1 MNCSNDIK
9 LLYMNRIII
18 VGNGFDLAH
27 QLATKYEDFINWYW
41 EEWGHS
47 LSTSMKRNLTD
58 GLCSFKL
65 KEEVGLAGWYYVWGW
80 HYHISTRDY
89 PLQDLVKQAKT
100 DTEVCNFDMHSI
112 FFTEIC
118 KSIEEKGWGD
128 IEAEYYRMLNS
139 VYLSSPQKLN
149 EEFAIVRTKLIE
161 YLTSIQDSNI
171 NDSIVN
177 QATRECMMAPFCE
190 KEISIEG
197 RDKWV
202 NFLKSRI
209 EDEDLSGII
218 KLYEKSDVRERVADI
233 SNFKKKWQ
241 NQIDNIGIESIEG
254 NILPS
259 AMLYPDRIMLLNFN
273 YTKTAD
279 MYMPVDEYHFPVN
292 HIHGHLDNP
301 DSVIFGYGDDK
312 DDKYQEISKLN
323 NNELLTNIKSFR
335 YLEDSCFKDTLTF
348 IASAPYQVYIMGH
361 SCGVSDRT
369 LLNTL
374 FEHPNCVSIKPFYY
388 KNGEGQDNYI
398 EIVQNISRNFSD
410 TQKMRDRIVNKTLCL
425 PLPQR
430 IVSNE

>member
-1 MNCSNDIK
+1 MN
-9 LLYMNRIII
+9 YMNRIII
-18 VGNGFDLAH
+18 IGNGFDLAH
-27 QLATKYEDFINWYW
+27 QLATRYEDFINWYW
-41 EEWGHS
+41 DEWGHS
-47 LSTSMKRNLTD
+47 LATSMNRNLTD
-58 GLCSFKL
+58 GLCSFRL
-65 KEEVGLAGWYYVWGW
+65 KDNVFYAGWALVWREHYIPMQEYSLRNHVEYY
-80 HYHISTRDY
+80 
-89 PLQDLVKQAKT
+89 KT
-100 DTEVCNFDMHSI
+100 ATNLCDFKVDSL
-112 FFTEIC
+112 FFVEIC
-118 KSIEEKGWGD
+118 KAVEEKGWVD

-139 VYLSSPQKLN
+139 VYLSSPKKLN
-149 EEFAIVRTKLIE
+149 EEFAVVRRKLVE

-177 QATRECMMAPFCE
+177 QATRGCMMAPFCE

-241 NQIDNIGIESIEG
+241 DQIDNDGIETVNEE
-254 NILPS
+254 LPS
-259 AMLYPDRIMLLNFN
+259 DMLYPDRIMLLNFN

-279 MYMPVDEYHFPVN
+279 MYMPADKHHFPVN
-292 HIHGHLDNP
+292 HIHGHLENR
-301 DSVIFGYGDDK
+301 DSIIFGYGDDK

-323 NNELLTNIKSFR
+323 NNELLTNIKTFR

-361 SCGVSDRT
+361 SCGASDRT

-388 KNGEGQDNYI
+388 KNNEGQDNYI

-410 TQKMRDRIVNKTLCL
+410 AQKMRDRVVNKTLCL
-425 PLPQR
+425 PLPQK
-430 IVSNE
+430 

>member
-1 MNCSNDIK
+1 MN
-9 LLYMNRIII
+9 YMNRIII
-18 VGNGFDLAH
+18 IGNGFDLAH
-27 QLATKYEDFINWYW
+27 QLATRYEDFINWYW
-41 EEWGHS
+41 DEWGHS
-47 LSTSMKRNLTD
+47 LATSMKRNLTD
-58 GLCSFKL
+58 GLCSFRL
-65 KEEVGLAGWYYVWGW
+65 KNNVFYAGWALVWREHYIPMQEYSLRNHVEYY
-80 HYHISTRDY
+80 
-89 PLQDLVKQAKT
+89 KT
-100 DTEVCNFDMHSI
+100 ATNLCDFKVDSL

-118 KSIEEKGWGD
+118 KAVEEKGWVD

-139 VYLSSPQKLN
+139 VYLSSPQRLN
-149 EEFAIVRTKLIE
+149 EEFAIVRKKLIE

-177 QATRECMMAPFCE
+177 QATRDCMMAPFCE

-202 NFLKSRI
+202 DFLKCRI
-209 EDEDLSGII
+209 EDEDLSGIM
-218 KLYEKSDVRERVADI
+218 KLYKKTNIRKRVADI

-241 NQIDNIGIESIEG
+241 DQIDNDGIETVNEE
-254 NILPS
+254 LPS
-259 AMLYPDRIMLLNFN
+259 DMLYPDRIMLLNFN

-279 MYMPVDEYHFPVN
+279 MYMPADKHHFPVN

-388 KNGEGQDNYI
+388 KNGEGRDNYI

-410 TQKMRDRIVNKTLCL
+410 AQKMRDRIVNKTLCL
-425 PLPQR
+425 PLPQK
-430 IVSNE
+430 

>member
-1 MNCSNDIK
+1 
-9 LLYMNRIII
+9 MNRIII
-18 VGNGFDLAH
+18 IGNGFDLAH
-27 QLATKYEDFINWYW
+27 QLATKYGDFINWYW
-41 EEWGHS
+41 EEWGQS
-47 LSTSMKRNLTD
+47 LATSMKRNLTD
-58 GLCSFKL
+58 GLCSFRL
-65 KEEVGLAGWYYVWGW
+65 KDNVCYAGWALVWREHYIPMQEYSLRNHVEYY
-80 HYHISTRDY
+80 
-89 PLQDLVKQAKT
+89 KT
-100 DTEVCNFDMHSI
+100 ATNLCDFKVDSL

-118 KSIEEKGWGD
+118 KSIEEKGWVD

-202 NFLKSRI
+202 DFLKCRI
-209 EDEDLSGII
+209 EDENFSEII
-218 KLYEKSDVRERVADI
+218 KLYEKSNVRERVADI
-233 SNFKKKWQ
+233 SKFKKKWQ
-241 NQIDNIGIESIEG
+241 DQIGNDGIETANEE
-254 NILPS
+254 LPS
-259 AMLYPDRIMLLNFN
+259 DMLYPDRIMLLNFN

-279 MYMPVDEYHFPVN
+279 MYMPVDEHHFPIN
-292 HIHGHLDNP
+292 HIHGHLDNH
-301 DSVIFGYGDDK
+301 DSIIFGYGDDK

-323 NNELLTNIKSFR
+323 NNELLTNIKTFR

-361 SCGVSDRT
+361 SCGASDRT

-388 KNGEGQDNYI
+388 QNDEGQDNYI
-398 EIVQNISRNFSD
+398 EIVQNISRNFSNA
-410 TQKMRDRIVNKTLCL
+410 QKMRDRVVNKTFCQ

>member
-1 MNCSNDIK
+1 MN
-9 LLYMNRIII
+9 YMNRIII
-18 VGNGFDLAH
+18 IGNGFDLAH
-27 QLATKYEDFINWYW
+27 QLATRYEDFINWYW
-41 EEWGHS
+41 DEWGHS
-47 LSTSMKRNLTD
+47 LATSMNRNLTD
-58 GLCSFKL
+58 GLCSFRL
-65 KEEVGLAGWYYVWGW
+65 KDNVFYAGWALVWREHYIPMQEYSLRNHVEYY
-80 HYHISTRDY
+80 
-89 PLQDLVKQAKT
+89 KT
-100 DTEVCNFDMHSI
+100 ATNLCDFKVDSL
-112 FFTEIC
+112 FFVEIC
-118 KSIEEKGWGD
+118 KAVEEKGWVD

-139 VYLSSPQKLN
+139 VYLSSPKKLN
-149 EEFAIVRTKLIE
+149 EEFAVVRRKLVE

-177 QATRECMMAPFCE
+177 QATRGCMMAPFCE

-241 NQIDNIGIESIEG
+241 DQIDNDGIETVNEE
-254 NILPS
+254 LPS
-259 AMLYPDRIMLLNFN
+259 DMLYPDRIMLLNFN

-279 MYMPVDEYHFPVN
+279 MYMPADKHHFPVN
-292 HIHGHLDNP
+292 HIHGHLENR
-301 DSVIFGYGDDK
+301 DSIIFGYGDDK

-323 NNELLTNIKSFR
+323 NNELLTNIKTFR

-361 SCGVSDRT
+361 SCGASDRT

-388 KNGEGQDNYI
+388 KNNEGQDNYI
-398 EIVQNISRNFSD
+398 ESVQNISRNFSD
-410 TQKMRDRIVNKTLCL
+410 AQKMRDRVVNKTLCL
-425 PLPQR
+425 PLPQK
-430 IVSNE
+430 

>member
-1 MNCSNDIK
+1 
-9 LLYMNRIII
+9 MNRIII
-18 VGNGFDLAH
+18 IGNGVDLAH
-27 QLATKYEDFINWYW
+27 QLATKYGDFINWYW
-41 EEWGHS
+41 EEWGH
-47 LSTSMKRNLTD
+47 LLATSMNRNLTD
-58 GLCSFKL
+58 GLCSFGLTKDV
-65 KEEVGLAGWYYVWGW
+65 ELAGWYYVWGW
-80 HYHISTRDY
+80 LYRISPRDCS
-89 PLQDLVKQAKT
+89 LRDLVEVAKT
-100 DTEVCNFDMHSI
+100 DTKVCEFTVHSI

-118 KSIEEKGWGD
+118 KSIEEKGWVD

-139 VYLSSPQKLN
+139 VYLSSPKKLN
-149 EEFAIVRTKLIE
+149 EEFAVVRRKLIE
-161 YLTSIQDSNI
+161 YLTSIQDGNI

-177 QATRECMMAPFCE
+177 QATRECMMAPFCA

-241 NQIDNIGIESIEG
+241 DQIDNDGIETVNEE
-254 NILPS
+254 LPS
-259 AMLYPDRIMLLNFN
+259 DMLYPDRIMLLNFN
-273 YTKTAD
+273 YTKTSD
-279 MYMPVDEYHFPVN
+279 MYMPADEHHFPIN

-301 DSVIFGYGDDK
+301 DSVIFGYGDELDN
-312 DDKYQEISKLN
+312 KYQEISSLN
-323 NNELLTNIKSFR
+323 NNELLKNIKSIR
-335 YLEDSCFKDTLTF
+335 YLEDVNYRNVLEFVE
-348 IASAPYQVYIMGH
+348 SAPYQIYIMGH
-361 SCGVSDRT
+361 SCGTSDRT

-388 KNGEGQDNYI
+388 QNDEGQDNYI
-398 EIVQNISRNFSD
+398 EIVQNISRNFSNA
-410 TQKMRDRIVNKTLCL
+410 QKMRDRVVNKTFCQ

>member
-1 MNCSNDIK
+1 
-9 LLYMNRIII
+9 MNRIII

-27 QLATKYEDFINWYW
+27 QLATRYEDFINWYW
-41 EEWGHS
+41 EEWGH
-47 LSTSMKRNLTD
+47 LLATSMNRNLTD
-58 GLCSFKL
+58 GLCSFRL
-65 KEEVGLAGWYYVWGW
+65 KKDVELAGWYYVWGW

-89 PLQDLVKQAKT
+89 PLQDLVRYAKT

-118 KSIEEKGWGD
+118 KSIEEKGWVD

-161 YLTSIQDSNI
+161 YLTSVQDTNI

-177 QATRECMMAPFCE
+177 QATRECMMAPFCAN
-190 KEISIEG
+190 EISIEG
-197 RDKWV
+197 RAKW
-202 NFLKSRI
+202 NEFLKCRI
-209 EDEDLSGII
+209 EDEYLLDII
-218 KLYEKSDVRERVADI
+218 KLYGESEARKRVRQVSE
-233 SNFKKKWQ
+233 FKKAQ
-241 NQIDNIGIESIEG
+241 REQIDNMGIGSING
-254 NILPS
+254 NELPS

-279 MYMPVDEYHFPVN
+279 MYMPVDEHHFPIN

-301 DSVIFGYGDDK
+301 DSVIFGYGDELDN
-312 DDKYQEISKLN
+312 KYQEISSLN
-323 NNELLTNIKSFR
+323 NKELLKNIKSIR
-335 YLEDSCFKDTLTF
+335 YLEDVNYRNVLEFVE
-348 IASAPYQVYIMGH
+348 SAPYQVYIMGH
-361 SCGVSDRT
+361 SCGASDRT

-388 KNGEGQDNYI
+388 QNDEGQDNYI
-398 EIVQNISRNFSD
+398 EIVQNISRNFSNA
-410 TQKMRDRIVNKTLCL
+410 QKMRDRVVNKTFCQ

-430 IVSNE
+430 IASNE

>member
-1 MNCSNDIK
+1 
-9 LLYMNRIII
+9 MNRIII

-27 QLATKYEDFINWYW
+27 QLATRYEDFINWYW
-41 EEWGHS
+41 EDRGSYLVGSFGNHID
-47 LSTSMKRNLTD
+47 D
-58 GLCSFKL
+58 GLCSFQL
-65 KEEVGLAGWYYVWGW
+65 KEDVGLAGWYYVWGW
-80 HYHISTRDY
+80 YYRISPRDY
-89 PLQDLVKQAKT
+89 SLRELVEHAKS
-100 DTEVCNFDMHSI
+100 DTKVCNFEMHSI

-118 KSIEEKGWGD
+118 KSIEEKGWVD

-139 VYLSSPQKLN
+139 VYLSSPEKLN
-149 EEFAIVRTKLIE
+149 NEFAIVRTKLIE
-161 YLTSIQDSNI
+161 YLTSIQNRNI
-171 NDSIVN
+171 NNSIVN
-177 QATRECMMAPFCE
+177 QATRECMMAPFCT

-209 EDEDLSGII
+209 EDEDLSDTI
-218 KLYEKSDVRERVADI
+218 KLYDESEAREKIKQVSE
-233 SNFKKKWQ
+233 FKKAQ
-241 NQIDNIGIESIEG
+241 RGQIDNMGIGSING
-254 NILPS
+254 NELPS

-279 MYMPVDEYHFPVN
+279 MYMPADEHHFPIN

-301 DSVIFGYGDDK
+301 DSVIFGYGDELDN
-312 DDKYQEISKLN
+312 KYQEISSLN
-323 NNELLTNIKSFR
+323 NNELLKNIKSIR
-335 YLEDSCFKDTLTF
+335 YLEDVNYRNVLEFVE
-348 IASAPYQVYIMGH
+348 SAPYQIYIMGH
-361 SCGVSDRT
+361 SCGASDRT

-410 TQKMRDRIVNKTLCL
+410 AQKMRDRVVNKTLCL

>member
-1 MNCSNDIK
+1 
-9 LLYMNRIII
+9 MNRIII

-27 QLATKYEDFINWYW
+27 QLATKYGDFINWYW
-41 EEWGHS
+41 EEWGQS
-47 LSTSMKRNLTD
+47 LATSMKRNLTD
-58 GLCSFKL
+58 GLCSFRL
-65 KEEVGLAGWYYVWGW
+65 KDNVCYAGWALVWREHYIPMQEYSLRNHVEYY
-80 HYHISTRDY
+80 
-89 PLQDLVKQAKT
+89 KT
-100 DTEVCNFDMHSI
+100 ATNLCDFKVDSL

-118 KSIEEKGWGD
+118 KSIEEKGWVD

-202 NFLKSRI
+202 DFLKCRI
-209 EDEDLSGII
+209 EDENFSEII
-218 KLYEKSDVRERVADI
+218 KLYEKSNVRERVADI
-233 SNFKKKWQ
+233 SKFKKKWQ
-241 NQIDNIGIESIEG
+241 DQIGNDGIETANEE
-254 NILPS
+254 LPS
-259 AMLYPDRIMLLNFN
+259 DMLYPDRIMLLNFN

-279 MYMPVDEYHFPVN
+279 MYMPVDEHHFPIN
-292 HIHGHLDNP
+292 HIHGHLDNH
-301 DSVIFGYGDDK
+301 DSIIFGYGDDK

-323 NNELLTNIKSFR
+323 NNELLTNIKTFR

-361 SCGVSDRT
+361 SCGASDRT

-388 KNGEGQDNYI
+388 QNDEGQDNYI
-398 EIVQNISRNFSD
+398 EIVQNISRNFSNA
-410 TQKMRDRIVNKTLCL
+410 QKMRDRVVNKTFCQ

>member
-1 MNCSNDIK
+1 
-9 LLYMNRIII
+9 MNRIII

-41 EEWGHS
+41 EDRGSYLVGSFSNHID
-47 LSTSMKRNLTD
+47 D

-65 KEEVGLAGWYYVWGW
+65 KEEVCLKGWALVWQW
-80 HYHISTRDY
+80 HYRISPRDY
-89 PLQDLVKQAKT
+89 SLRDLVEVAKT
-100 DTEVCNFDMHSI
+100 DTKVCEFTVHSI

-118 KSIEEKGWGD
+118 KSIEEKGWVD

-139 VYLSSPQKLN
+139 VYLSSPEKLN
-149 EEFAIVRTKLIE
+149 NEFAIVRTKLIE
-161 YLTSIQDSNI
+161 YLTSIQNRNI
-171 NDSIVN
+171 NNSIVN
-177 QATRECMMAPFCE
+177 QATRECMMAPFCT

-209 EDEDLSGII
+209 EDEDLSGIT

-241 NQIDNIGIESIEG
+241 DQIDNIGIESIEG
-254 NILPS
+254 NKLPS

-301 DSVIFGYGDDK
+301 DSVIFGYGDELDN
-312 DDKYQEISKLN
+312 KYQEISSLN
-323 NNELLTNIKSFR
+323 NNELLKNIKSIR
-335 YLEDSCFKDTLTF
+335 YLEDVNYRNVLEFVE
-348 IASAPYQVYIMGH
+348 SAPYQIYIMGH
-361 SCGVSDRT
+361 SCGTSDRT

-388 KNGEGQDNYI
+388 QNDEGQDNYI
-398 EIVQNISRNFSD
+398 EIVQNISRNFSNA
-410 TQKMRDRIVNKTLCL
+410 QKMRDRVVNKTFCQ

>member
-1 MNCSNDIK
+1 MN
-9 LLYMNRIII
+9 YMNRIII
-18 VGNGFDLAH
+18 IGNGFDLAH
-27 QLATKYEDFINWYW
+27 QLATRYEDFINWYW
-41 EEWGHS
+41 DEWGHS
-47 LSTSMKRNLTD
+47 LATSMNRNLTD
-58 GLCSFKL
+58 GLCSFRL
-65 KEEVGLAGWYYVWGW
+65 KDNVFYAGWALVWREHYIPMQEYSLRNHVEYY
-80 HYHISTRDY
+80 
-89 PLQDLVKQAKT
+89 KT
-100 DTEVCNFDMHSI
+100 ATNLCDFKVDSL
-112 FFTEIC
+112 FFVEIC
-118 KSIEEKGWGD
+118 KAVEEKGWVD

-139 VYLSSPQKLN
+139 VYLSSPKKLN
-149 EEFAIVRTKLIE
+149 EEFAVVRRKLVE

-177 QATRECMMAPFCE
+177 QATRGCMMAPFCE

-202 NFLKSRI
+202 DFLKCRI
-209 EDEDLSGII
+209 EDEDLSEII
-218 KLYEKSDVRERVADI
+218 KLYEKSDARERVADI
-233 SNFKKKWQ
+233 ASFKKKWQ
-241 NQIDNIGIESIEG
+241 DQIDNDGIETVNEE
-254 NILPS
+254 LPS
-259 AMLYPDRIMLLNFN
+259 DMLYPDRIMLLNFN

-279 MYMPVDEYHFPVN
+279 MYMPADKHHFPVN
-292 HIHGHLDNP
+292 HIHGHLENR
-301 DSVIFGYGDDK
+301 DSIIFGYGDDK

-335 YLEDSCFKDTLTF
+335 YLENSCFKDTLTF

-410 TQKMRDRIVNKTLCL
+410 AQKMRDRVVNKTLCL
-425 PLPQR
+425 PLPQK
-430 IVSNE
+430 

>member
-1 MNCSNDIK
+1 
-9 LLYMNRIII
+9 MNRIII

-27 QLATKYEDFINWYW
+27 QLATKYGDFINWYW

-47 LSTSMKRNLTD
+47 LSTSMKHNLTD
-58 GLCSFKL
+58 GLCSFRL
-65 KEEVGLAGWYYVWGW
+65 KDNVFYAGWALVWREHYIPMQEYSLRNHVEYY
-80 HYHISTRDY
+80 
-89 PLQDLVKQAKT
+89 KT
-100 DTEVCNFDMHSI
+100 ATNLCDFKVDSL
-112 FFTEIC
+112 FFSEIC
-118 KSIEEKGWGD
+118 KAVEEKGWVD

-177 QATRECMMAPFCE
+177 QATRECMMAPFCA

-241 NQIDNIGIESIEG
+241 DQIDNIGIESIEG
-254 NILPS
+254 NKLPS
-259 AMLYPDRIMLLNFN
+259 EMLYPDRIMLLNFN

-279 MYMPVDEYHFPVN
+279 MYMPADEHHFPIN

-301 DSVIFGYGDDK
+301 DSVIFGYGDELDN
-312 DDKYQEISKLN
+312 KYQEISSLN
-323 NNELLTNIKSFR
+323 NNELLKNIKSIR
-335 YLEDSCFKDTLTF
+335 YLEDVNYRNVLEFVE
-348 IASAPYQVYIMGH
+348 SAPYQIYIMGH
-361 SCGVSDRT
+361 SCGTSDRT

-374 FEHPNCVSIKPFYY
+374 FEHPNCVSVKPFYY
-388 KNGEGQDNYI
+388 QNDEGQDNYI
-398 EIVQNISRNFSD
+398 EIVQNISRNFSNA
-410 TQKMRDRIVNKTLCL
+410 QKMRDRVVNKTFCQ

>member
-1 MNCSNDIK
+1 
-9 LLYMNRIII
+9 MNRIII

-41 EEWGHS
+41 EDRGSYLVGSFGNHID
-47 LSTSMKRNLTD
+47 D

-80 HYHISTRDY
+80 YYRISPRDY
-89 PLQDLVKQAKT
+89 SLRELVEHAKS
-100 DTEVCNFDMHSI
+100 DTKVCNFEMHSI

-118 KSIEEKGWGD
+118 KSIEEKGWVD

-139 VYLSSPQKLN
+139 VYLSSPQRLN
-149 EEFAIVRTKLIE
+149 EEFAIVRKKLIE

-177 QATRECMMAPFCE
+177 QATRGCMMAPFSA
-190 KEISIEG
+190 KEIAIEAQN
-197 RDKWV
+197 KWIEFV
-202 NFLKSRI
+202 KRRI
-209 EDEDLSGII
+209 YNEDLVENI
-218 KLYEKSDVRERVADI
+218 KLYKPLEAKERNEKVDEFRT
-233 SNFKKKWQ
+233 NWQ
-241 NQIDNIGIESIEG
+241 WQINGMGLESIDEG
-254 NILPS
+254 ALP
-259 AMLYPDRIMLLNFN
+259 ADMLYPDRVMLLNFN

-279 MYMPVDEYHFPVN
+279 MYMPNDDYHFPIN

-301 DSVIFGYGDDK
+301 ESVIFGYGDELDN
-312 DDKYQEISKLN
+312 KYQEISSLN
-323 NNELLTNIKSFR
+323 NNELLKNIKSIR
-335 YLEDSCFKDTLTF
+335 YLEDVNYRNVLEFVESD
-348 IASAPYQVYIMGH
+348 PYQIYIMGH
-361 SCGVSDRT
+361 SCGTSDRT

-388 KNGEGQDNYI
+388 QNDEGQDNYI
-398 EIVQNISRNFSD
+398 EIVQNISRNFSNA
-410 TQKMRDRIVNKTLCL
+410 QKMRDRVVNKTFCQ

>member
-1 MNCSNDIK
+1 
-9 LLYMNRIII
+9 MNRIII

-27 QLATKYEDFINWYW
+27 QLATKYGDFINWYW
-41 EEWGHS
+41 EEWGH
-47 LSTSMKRNLTD
+47 LLATSMNRNLTD
-58 GLCSFKL
+58 GLCSFRL
-65 KEEVGLAGWYYVWGW
+65 KKDVELAGWYYVWGW

-89 PLQDLVKQAKT
+89 PLQDLVKHAKT

-118 KSIEEKGWGD
+118 KSIEEKGWVD

-177 QATRECMMAPFCE
+177 QATRECMMAPFCAN
-190 KEISIEG
+190 EISIEG
-197 RDKWV
+197 RAKW
-202 NFLKSRI
+202 NEFLKCRI
-209 EDEDLSGII
+209 EDEYLSDTI
-218 KLYEKSDVRERVADI
+218 KLYGESEAREKIKQVSD
-233 SNFKKKWQ
+233 FKKAQ
-241 NQIDNIGIESIEG
+241 RGQIDNMGIGSING
-254 NILPS
+254 NELPS

-279 MYMPVDEYHFPVN
+279 MYMPADEHHFPIN

-301 DSVIFGYGDDK
+301 DRVIFGYGDELDN
-312 DDKYQEISKLN
+312 KYQEISNLN
-323 NNELLTNIKSFR
+323 NNELLKNIKSIR
-335 YLEDSCFKDTLTF
+335 YLEDVNYRNVLEFVE
-348 IASAPYQVYIMGH
+348 SAPYQIYIMGH
-361 SCGVSDRT
+361 SCGTSDRT

-388 KNGEGQDNYI
+388 QNDEGQDNYI
-398 EIVQNISRNFSD
+398 EIVQNISRNFSNA
-410 TQKMRDRIVNKTLCL
+410 QKMRDRVVNKTFCQ

>member
-1 MNCSNDIK
+1 MN
-9 LLYMNRIII
+9 YMNRIII
-18 VGNGFDLAH
+18 IGNGFDLAH

-58 GLCSFKL
+58 GLCSFRL

-80 HYHISTRDY
+80 HYRISPRDY
-89 PLQDLVKQAKT
+89 SLRDLVEVAKT
-100 DTEVCNFDMHSI
+100 DTKVCEFTVHSI

-118 KSIEEKGWGD
+118 KSIEEKGWVD

-139 VYLSSPQKLN
+139 VYLSSPKKLN
-149 EEFAIVRTKLIE
+149 EEFAVVRRKLIE
-161 YLTSIQDSNI
+161 YLTSIQDGNI

-177 QATRECMMAPFCE
+177 QATRECMMAPFCA

-241 NQIDNIGIESIEG
+241 DQIDNDGIETVNEE
-254 NILPS
+254 LPS
-259 AMLYPDRIMLLNFN
+259 DMLYPDRIMLLNFN
-273 YTKTAD
+273 YTKTSD
-279 MYMPVDEYHFPVN
+279 MYMPADEHHFPIN

-301 DSVIFGYGDDK
+301 DSVIFGYGDELDN
-312 DDKYQEISKLN
+312 KYQEISSLN
-323 NNELLTNIKSFR
+323 NNELLKNIKSIR
-335 YLEDSCFKDTLTF
+335 YLEDVNYRNVLEFVE
-348 IASAPYQVYIMGH
+348 SAPYQIYIMGH
-361 SCGVSDRT
+361 SCGTSDRT

-388 KNGEGQDNYI
+388 QNDEGQDNYI
-398 EIVQNISRNFSD
+398 EIVQNISRNFSNA
-410 TQKMRDRIVNKTLCL
+410 QKMRDRIVNKTLCL

-430 IVSNE
+430 MVSNE